1 MHSAPRE
8 SRDLHQLIHQA
19 VDEQRCDAIL
29 LSGGLDTSIV
39 AALAAD
45 RGLRLAVTVVVGDD
59 APDFAYATELAARL
73 GLEHVVLRRSL
84 DDLWATLPE
93 LVRAL
98 GTFDG
103 MYLRN
108 DCVVFE
114 GLRELSRRGV
124 RACFVGDGA
133 DELFAGYSFMFNKP
147 PAEIAATVQR
157 FASSMH
163 FNGPLLGRSLGID
176 VRSPY
181 LHPAVI
187 EHALTLPGEALVLE
201 HGGERLGKA
210 PLRTAFASILGE
222 RHAYRRKDPIEIGS
236 GATALRGYAA
246 ARIEDFEA
254 EAARVLASDGVH
266 VRDAERMAYYR
277 IYRDVF
283 GGGPRPDLTQP
294 KACPDCHARGPEGTY
309 CRVCGAYPI

>member
-1 MHSAPRE
+1 MA
-8 SRDLHQLIHQA
+8 DLDKLRAMLTRA
-19 VDEQRCDAIL
+19 VDEMRCEAIL

-59 APDFAYATELAARL
+59 APDLPYATELAARL
-73 GLEHVVLRRSL
+73 GLEHVVLRRTL
-84 DDLWATLPE
+84 DELWAALPE

-108 DCVVFE
+108 DVVVHE

-124 RACFVGDGA
+124 RACFVGDA
-133 DELFAGYSFMFNKP
+133 SDELFAGYSFVFSKP
-147 PAEIAATVQR
+147 PEEIAATVRR
-157 FASSMH
+157 FAASMH
-163 FNGPLLGRSLGID
+163 FNGPKLGQALGID

-181 LHPAVI
+181 LHPEVVAY
-187 EHALTLPGEALVLE
+187 ALSLPGQELVLE
-201 HGGERLGKA
+201 RDGERHGKA
-210 PLRTAFASILGE
+210 PLRRAFEFLGE

-236 GATALRGYAA
+236 GATALRAYAT
-246 ARIEDFEA
+246 ARVSDFDA
-254 EAARVLASDGVH
+254 EAAGVLASDGVRI
-266 VRDAERMAYYR
+266 RDAERVAYYR

-283 GGGPRPDLTQP
+283 GGPPRPDASQP
-294 KACPDCHARGPEGTY
+294 KVCPDCRSRGPEGTY

>member
-1 MHSAPRE
+1 MPDGS
-8 SRDLHQLIHQA
+8 DLRGLLEQA
-19 VDEQRCDAIL
+19 VDEQRCEAIL

-39 AALAAD
+39 ATLAAGKGSK
-45 RGLRLAVTVVVGDD
+45 GLRLAVTVVVGDD
-59 APDFAYATELAARL
+59 APDLPYATELAARL

-84 DDLWATLPE
+84 SDLWATLPE

-108 DCVVFE
+108 DVVVFE
-114 GLRELSRRGV
+114 GLRELARRGA
-124 RACFVGDGA
+124 RACFVGDAA
-133 DELFAGYSFMFNKP
+133 DELFAGYSFMFDRAP
-147 PAEIAATVQR
+147 DEIAATVRR

-163 FNGPLLGRSLGID
+163 FNGPRLGRGFGID

-181 LHPAVI
+181 LHPRVI
-187 EHALTLPGEALVLE
+187 EHALSLPGAELVLE
-201 HGGERLGKA
+201 HAGQRHGKA
-210 PLRTAFASILGE
+210 PLRRAFASSLGE

-236 GATALRGYAA
+236 GATALGGYAA
-246 ARIEDFEA
+246 ARVADFEA
-254 EAARVLASDGVH
+254 EAARVLAGDGVR

-277 IYRDVF
+277 LYREAF
-283 GGGPRPDLTQP
+283 GGPPRPDPAQP